1 VVDRNPDPE
10 TGRVNLFAPE
20 VSSDPQPVYA
30 ELRSK
35 CPVARSTFFD
45 APVLS
50 LYEDIVWGLRE
61 PGLFSSAMEKQLA
74 LGTERP
80 MIPQQIDPPA
90 QTRYRRLLDPHFS
103 RRKMEELA
111 PAIRSQANALIDGF
125 EARGGCQFDA
135 EFAVP
140 LPCAAFLSLIGLP
153 LSDLAAFLEIKDDII
168 RPGKRK
174 GLPYLPIEEGKAVRA
189 EAGRRL
195 YAYFDTVIDD
205 RTPRPRGDLLS
216 SLVHA
221 EIDGEKLTRDEILDI
236 CFLLLI
242 AGLDTVTATL
252 GCSIAYLAS
261 HPEQRQRLV
270 RDPSLI
276 PGAVEELLRWETPVV
291 AVPRIATQDLTL
303 RGVEIKQGAVVTFLL
318 GAANTD
324 AAHFKDANEVD
335 FARERNIHLAFGS
348 GPHRCLGSHL
358 ARMEMRVAL
367 EEWHRR
373 IPDYAIAPGETPRY
387 SAGIREVMHL
397 PLVWSASA

>member
-1 VVDRNPDPE
+1 
-10 TGRVNLFAPE
+10 
-20 VSSDPQPVYA
+20 
-30 ELRSK
+30 
-35 CPVARSTFFD
+35 
-45 APVLS
+45 
-50 LYEDIVWGLRE
+50 
-61 PGLFSSAMEKQLA
+61 
-74 LGTERP
+74 
-80 MIPQQIDPPA
+80 
-90 QTRYRRLLDPHFS
+90 
-103 RRKMEELA
+103 
-111 PAIRSQANALIDGF
+111 
-125 EARGGCQFDA
+125 
-135 EFAVP
+135 
-140 LPCAAFLSLIGLP
+140 
-153 LSDLAAFLEIKDDII
+153 
-168 RPGKRK
+168 
-174 GLPYLPIEEGKAVRA
+174 
-189 EAGRRL
+189 
-195 YAYFDTVIDD
+195 
-205 RTPRPRGDLLS
+205 
-216 SLVHA
+216 
-221 EIDGEKLTRDEILDI
+221 
-236 CFLLLI
+236 
-242 AGLDTVTATL
+242 VTATL

-291 AVPRIATQDLTL
+291 AVPHIATQDLTL

>member
-1 VVDRNPDPE
+1 
-10 TGRVNLFAPE
+10 
-20 VSSDPQPVYA
+20 
-30 ELRSK
+30 
-35 CPVARSTFFD
+35 
-45 APVLS
+45 
-50 LYEDIVWGLRE
+50 
-61 PGLFSSAMEKQLA
+61 
-74 LGTERP
+74 
-80 MIPQQIDPPA
+80 
-90 QTRYRRLLDPHFS
+90 
-103 RRKMEELA
+103 MEELA
-111 PAIRSQANALIDGF
+111 PAIRIQAKALIDGF
-125 EARGGCQFDA
+125 ESRGGCEFDS

-140 LPCAAFLSLIGLP
+140 LPCGAFLSLLGLP
-153 LSDLAAFLEIKDDII
+153 LSDLADFLEIKDDII
-168 RPGKRK
+168 RPGKRQ

-189 EAGRRL
+189 AAGRRL
-195 YAYFDTVIDD
+195 YAYFETVIDD

>member
-1 VVDRNPDPE
+1 MS
-10 TGRVNLFAPE
+10 A
-20 VSSDPQPVYA
+20 DPQPIYA
-30 ELRSK
+30 TLRSK
-35 CPVARSTFFD
+35 CPVARSTFFNS
-45 APVLS
+45 PIIS
-50 LYEDIVWGLRE
+50 RYEDIVWGLRQPE
-61 PGLFSSAMEKQLA
+61 LFSSAMEKQLA
-74 LGTERP
+74 LGNERP

-103 RRKMEELA
+103 RRKMEQLA
-111 PAIRSQANALIDGF
+111 PAIRSQANALIDGL
-125 EARGGCQFDA
+125 EARGECEFNS

-140 LPCAAFLSLIGLP
+140 LPCGAFLSPFGLP
-153 LSDLAAFLEIKDDII
+153 LSDLAVFLEIKDDII

-174 GLPYLPIEEGKAVRA
+174 GVPFLPIAEGTAIRA
-189 EAGRRL
+189 AAGRRL
-195 YAYFDTVIDD
+195 YAYFEGVIDE
-205 RTPRPRGDLLS
+205 RAPRPNDDLLS

-221 EIDGEKLTRDEILDI
+221 EIDGEKLTREEILDI
-236 CFLLLI
+236 CFLLLL

-276 PGAVEELLRWETPVV
+276 PGAVEELLRWETPVTG
-291 AVPRIATQDLTL
+291 VPRIAKQDLTL
-303 RGVEIKQGAVVTFLL
+303 HGVEIKQGSIVNFLL

-324 AAHFKDANEVD
+324 GAHFKDANEVD

-373 IPDYAIAPGETPRY
+373 IPDYAIEPGETPSY

-397 PLVWSASA
+397 PLVWSARA